1 MQQKPKKI
9 MLVHGEP
16 AVIASFQK
24 TIFHQLG
31 LKAVAAQYNETI
43 ELGVPVQRATVVAP
57 FLPAVEITEAVEMLD
72 AIRLDF
78 EAMIE
83 KTKAEICQVSPSV
96 RYQMLAALKD
106 QLTQATSTIVQNHQ

>member
-1 MQQKPKKI
+1 
-9 MLVHGEP
+9 
-16 AVIASFQK
+16 
-24 TIFHQLG
+24 
-31 LKAVAAQYNETI
+31 
-43 ELGVPVQRATVVAP
+43 
-57 FLPAVEITEAVEMLD
+57 MLD

-83 KTKAEICQVSPSV
+83 KTKNEICQVSPSV